1 MFSDRQ
7 IAIIAGVLWITATAA
22 YSLAV
27 IILSPILTAPDY
39 LISVSSNQ
47 TQVLIAMLLELTDA
61 AAVAGIAIMLFP
73 ILRKYSEGLALSYV
87 GARIIESVTVIV
99 SVIFML
105 SLINVS
111 QEFVSTGVPE
121 ASYFQALGT
130 LLLAARD
137 WTNLIG
143 INFVFG
149 LGALILYYLLYQSK
163 LVPRFISVWG
173 LIGATLLFI
182 AGLLMMFGLLT
193 PLSVVE
199 TVMNIPIAVQEMVLA
214 VWLIVK
220 GFDSSAIASEST
232 THSLKKQK

>member
-1 MFSDRQ
+1 MNSDRQ
-7 IAIIAGVLWITATAA
+7 TAIIAGVLWITATVA

-27 IILSPILTAPDY
+27 VILSPILTAPDY
-39 LISVSSNQ
+39 LISVSANE
-47 TQVLIAMLLELTDA
+47 TQVLIGMLLEFTDA

-73 ILRKYSEGLALSYV
+73 IIKRHNEALALGYV

-99 SVIFML
+99 SVISIL
-105 SLINVS
+105 SLLTLS
-111 QEFVSTGVPE
+111 QEFVSAGAPE

-149 LGALILYYLLYQSK
+149 LGALIIYYLLYQSK

-173 LIGATLLFI
+173 LIGATLLFA
-182 AGLLMMFGLLT
+182 AGLLMMFGLIT
-193 PLSVVE
+193 PFSVVD
-199 TVMNIPIAVQEMVLA
+199 TVLSYPIAVQEMVLA

-220 GFDSSAIASEST
+220 GFNSSAIAS
-232 THSLKKQK
+232 

>member
-1 MFSDRQ
+1 
-7 IAIIAGVLWITATAA
+7 VL
-22 YSLAV
+22 
-27 IILSPILTAPDY
+27 ILSPVIAAPDY
-39 LISVSSNQ
+39 LISISANQ

-61 AAVAGIAIMLFP
+61 AAVAGIAVMLFP
-73 ILRKYSEGLALSYV
+73 ILKKHSETLALGYV
-87 GARIIESVTVIV
+87 GARILESVFVIV

-111 QEFVSTGVPE
+111 QEFVSAGASD

-149 LGALILYYLLYQSK
+149 LGTLIIYYLLYQSK

-173 LIGATLLFI
+173 LIGGTLLFA
-182 AGLLMMFGLLT
+182 AGLLMMFGLIT
-193 PLSVVE
+193 PVSVVD
-199 TVMNIPIAVQEMVLA
+199 TVLSIPIAVQEMVLA

-220 GFDSSAIASEST
+220 GFDLSAINS
-232 THSLKKQK
+232 

>member
-27 IILSPILTAPDY
+27 LILSPILTAADY
-39 LISVSSNQ
+39 LIRVSASE
-47 TQVLIAMLLELTDA
+47 TQVLIGMLLELTDA

-73 ILRKYSEGLALSYV
+73 ILKKYSEGLALWYV
-87 GARIIESVTVIV
+87 GARIIESITVIV
-99 SVIFML
+99 SVISIL
-105 SLINVS
+105 SLLTLS
-111 QEFVSTGVPE
+111 QEFVSAGAPD

-130 LLLAARD
+130 LLLVTRD

-143 INFVFG
+143 INFVFS
-149 LGALILYYLLYQSK
+149 LGALIVYYLLYQSK

-173 LIGATLLFI
+173 LIGATLLFV
-182 AGLLMMFGLLT
+182 AGLLLMFGLIT
-193 PLSVVE
+193 PFSIVNTVLS
-199 TVMNIPIAVQEMVLA
+199 IPIAVQEMVLA

-220 GFDSSAIASEST
+220 GFNSSAINS
-232 THSLKKQK
+232 

>member
-7 IAIIAGVLWITATAA
+7 TAIIAGVLWITATAS

-27 IILSPILTAPDY
+27 LILSPVIAAPDY
-39 LISVSSNQ
+39 LISVSANQ

-73 ILRKYSEGLALSYV
+73 ILKKYSEGLALWYV
-87 GARIIESVTVIV
+87 GARIIESVTVII

-111 QEFVSTGVPE
+111 QEFVSAGASD
-121 ASYFQALGT
+121 ASYFQTSGT

-143 INFVFG
+143 INFVFN
-149 LGALILYYLLYQSK
+149 LGALIVYYLLYQSK

-173 LIGATLLFI
+173 LIGATSLFV
-182 AGLLMMFGLLT
+182 AGLLMMFGLIN

-220 GFDSSAIASEST
+220 GFDSSAIKS
-232 THSLKKQK
+232 

>member
-7 IAIIAGVLWITATAA
+7 TAIIAGVLWITATAA
-22 YSLAV
+22 YSLGQV
-27 IILSPILTAPDY
+27 ILSPVLTAPEY
-39 LISVSSNQ
+39 LISVSANE

-61 AAVAGIAIMLFP
+61 AAVAGIAVMLFP
-73 ILRKYSEGLALSYV
+73 ILKKHSETLALGYV
-87 GARIIESVTVIV
+87 GARILESVFVIV

-111 QEFVSTGVPE
+111 QEFVSAGASD

-149 LGALILYYLLYQSK
+149 LGTLIIYYLLYQSK

-173 LIGATLLFI
+173 LIGGTLLFA
-182 AGLLMMFGLLT
+182 AGLLMMFGLIT
-193 PLSVVE
+193 PVSVVD
-199 TVMNIPIAVQEMVLA
+199 TVLSIPIAVQEMVLA

-220 GFDSSAIASEST
+220 GFDLSAINS
-232 THSLKKQK
+232 

>member
-1 MFSDRQ
+1 MFSDRMT
-7 IAIIAGVLWITATAA
+7 AIIAGVLWIIATAA

-27 IILSPILTAPDY
+27 LILSPILTAPDY
-39 LISVSSNQ
+39 LISVSANE

-73 ILRKYSEGLALSYV
+73 IIKRHNEALGLGYV

-111 QEFVSTGVPE
+111 QEFISAGASD

-149 LGALILYYLLYQSK
+149 LGALIIYYLLYQSK

-173 LIGATLLFI
+173 LIGATLLFV
-182 AGLLMMFGLLT
+182 AGLLMMSGLIP
-193 PLSVVE
+193 PLSVVD
-199 TVMNIPIAVQEMVLA
+199 TVLSIPIAVQEMVLA

-220 GFDSSAIASEST
+220 GFNSSANN
-232 THSLKKQK
+232 